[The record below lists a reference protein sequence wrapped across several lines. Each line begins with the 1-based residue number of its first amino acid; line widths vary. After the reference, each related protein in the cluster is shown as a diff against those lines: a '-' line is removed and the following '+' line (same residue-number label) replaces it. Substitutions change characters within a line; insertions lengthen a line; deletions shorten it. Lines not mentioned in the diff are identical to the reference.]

1 MANQVYFDSKSLVGK
16 DGWVA
21 KSDGS
26 WCQFLNDH
34 GVWLSSGKNGSTASG
49 GYDFTVP
56 TTGYYVVNGAADDNG
71 SVSID
76 GVACL
81 DIADMNQ
88 TWFSY
93 VWLTAGTHRVAI
105 TGKDTGKG
113 NYGLAVTIEE
123 TKAVF
128 NLKAEALKTG
138 QWTAR
143 TNSSWYPFLRSN
155 GVWVTSHPKEV
166 DSNWTLNIP
175 EDGYYTVNGSCDDY
189 GTVWIDNLQ
198 VLDIR
203 DYKNVWSTSVWLSAG
218 AHTIRTY
225 GKDTGGD
232 YAIGVSV
239 EKSDTFFGLKNYAM
253 RNWGW
258 VPKTDGAWCQYLN
271 ANAVWP
277 SNKPKEI
284 NNSVTFTVPAKAYYT
299 VTGSCDDSG
308 WINID
313 GKRVVDVKDLKNTWS
328 ASVLLEAGNHTLEFY
343 GKDTGGNAG
352 LGISISGE
360 VDSVVDAQAAANQA
374 AATEAT
380 DKADYDAKNQAAVE
394 AQAAVGAQVTTDVH
408 ITMNNVTVQASA
420 SASADAEASA
430 GAHAG
435 VDGNSASAG
444 AEAGASAGVEADA
457 GGSAKVGNDTGSIG
471 ASGSASGYADASAEA
486 DAEANA
492 GLDGNNVTAGVQVD
506 IVVRT
511 EAGVSAEAQADAMLL
526 GIQLAEASAQGNAD
540 VYTEVYVHADGSVT
554 VGQNGATV
562 QAGAIAGYSI
572 GAGANG
578 SAGVTTAIGGVSADG
593 GAEVSIGA
601 QVGAEGE
608 AHATFQDNKISIG
621 ISGEAAVLVGL
632 DADVNVNLDLGPTV
646 DAINA
651 ALNSGKSINEAI
663 SYASCGVNQTAVA
676 YNNTQ
681 DELQYLADQALQV
694 AKQAEQVYNDS
705 VKAAQ
710 QAADAVTQ
718 ATNDAIKK
726 AEDGFKSAGN
736 TIANGVVN
744 LGNSI
749 ASGATSIA
757 NDIGHAMNPKNW
769 F

>member
-21 KSDGS
+21 KSDSS

-34 GVWLSSGKNGSTASG
+34 AVWLSSGKNGSTVSG

-56 TTGYYVVNGAADDNG
+56 TTGYYTVNGSADDNG
-71 SVSID
+71 YVDID
-76 GVACL
+76 GVRVL
-81 DIADMNQ
+81 DIVDLGS
-88 TWFSY
+88 TWYSY

-113 NYGLAVTIEE
+113 SYGLAVTIEE
-123 TKAVF
+123 SKTVF
-128 NLKAEALKTG
+128 NLKSEALKTG
-138 QWTAR
+138 QWTTR

-155 GVWVTSHPKEV
+155 GVWITSHPKEI
-166 DSNWTLNIP
+166 DQTWTLNIP
-175 EDGYYTVNGSCDDY
+175 SDGYYTVNGSCDDY
-189 GTVWIDNLQ
+189 GTVWIDGLQ

-218 AHTIRTY
+218 AHSIRTY

-258 VPKTDGAWCQYLN
+258 APRTDNAWCQFLN
-271 ANAVWP
+271 ANATWANN
-277 SNKPKEI
+277 SKEI
-284 NNSVTFTVPAKAYYT
+284 NSGAEFTVPAKAYYT
-299 VTGSCDDSG
+299 VTGSCDDYG
-308 WINID
+308 HID
-313 GKRVVDVKDLKNTWS
+313 IDNKRVVDIKDFKNTWS
-328 ASVLLEAGNHTLEFY
+328 ASVLLEAGKHTIQFY

-352 LGISISGE
+352 IAISISGE
-360 VDSVVDAQAAANQA
+360 VDSVVDAQATANQA
-374 AATEAT
+374 AATEAA

-408 ITMNNVTVQASA
+408 ITMNDVTVQASA
-420 SASADAEASA
+420 SASADASASA

-444 AEAGASAGVEADA
+444 AEAGASAGAEASA
-457 GGSAKVGNDTGSIG
+457 GGSATVGNDTGSISAG
-471 ASGSASGYADASAEA
+471 GSAGGYADASAEA
-486 DAEANA
+486 SAEAGA
-492 GLDGNNVTAGVQVD
+492 GLDGNNVTAGVTVD

-526 GIQLAEASAQGNAD
+526 GIELAEASAQGNAD

-554 VGQNGATV
+554 VGENGATI
-562 QAGAIAGYSI
+562 QAGAVAGYSI
-572 GAGANG
+572 GAGAEG
-578 SAGVTTAIGGVSADG
+578 SAGVTTAIGGVDASG

-601 QVGAEGE
+601 QIGAEGE

-646 DAINA
+646 DTINA

-676 YNNTQ
+676 YNKTQ
-681 DELQYLADQALQV
+681 SELQYLADQALQV

-710 QAADAVTQ
+710 KAADDVVN

-726 AEDGFKSAGN
+726 TEDGFKSAGN
-736 TIANGVVN
+736 TISNGVVN

>member
-1 MANQVYFDSKSLVGK
+1 MSNQVYFDSKSLVGK

-21 KSDGS
+21 KSDSG
-26 WCQFLNDH
+26 WCKFLNDH

-56 TTGYYVVNGAADDNG
+56 TTGYYTVNGSADDNG
-71 SVSID
+71 YVDID
-76 GVACL
+76 GQRVL
-81 DIADMNQ
+81 DIVDLGS
-88 TWFSY
+88 TWYSY
-93 VWLTAGTHRVAI
+93 VWLTAGKHRVAI

-123 TKAVF
+123 SRAVF
-128 NLKAEALKTG
+128 NLKSEALKTG
-138 QWTAR
+138 QWTTR
-143 TNSSWYPFLRSN
+143 TDNSWYPFLRSN
-155 GVWVTSHPKEV
+155 GVWVTSHPKEI
-166 DSNWTLNIP
+166 DNTWTLNIP

-189 GTVWIDNLQ
+189 GTVWIDGLQ

-218 AHTIRTY
+218 AHSIRTY
-225 GKDTGGD
+225 GKDTGGN

-239 EKSDTFFGLKNYAM
+239 EKSDTFFGLKNFAM

-258 VPKTDGAWCQYLN
+258 APRTDGGWCQFLN
-271 ANAVWP
+271 ANATWP
-277 SNKPKEI
+277 AKYQKEI
-284 NNSVTFTVPAKAYYT
+284 NVSTNFTVPAKAYYT
-299 VTGSCDDSG
+299 VTGSCDDNG

-313 GKRVVDVKDLKNTWS
+313 GKRVVDIKDFKNTWS
-328 ASVLLEAGNHTLEFY
+328 ASVLLEAGTHSIQIY
-343 GKDTGGNAG
+343 GKDNSGNY
-352 LGISISGE
+352 GIAVSISGE
-360 VDSVVDAQAAANQA
+360 VDSVLDAQATANQA
-374 AATEAT
+374 AATEAS

-408 ITMNNVTVQASA
+408 ITMNNVSVQASA
-420 SASADAEASA
+420 SASASADASA

-444 AEAGASAGVEADA
+444 AEAHAGAGVEASA
-457 GGSAKVGNDTGSIG
+457 GGSATVGNDTGSIG
-471 ASGSASGYADASAEA
+471 ASGSAKGYADATADASAEA
-486 DAEANA
+486 GA
-492 GLDGNNVTAGVQVD
+492 GLDGNNVTAGVTVD

-554 VGQNGATV
+554 VGENGATI
-562 QAGAIAGYSI
+562 QAGAVAGYSI

-578 SAGVTTAIGGVSADG
+578 SAGVTTVIGGVSADA

-601 QVGAEGE
+601 QIGAEGE

-632 DADVNVNLDLGPTV
+632 DADVNVDLDLGPTV
-646 DAINA
+646 DAINM

-676 YNNTQ
+676 YNKTQ